1 MPGPSPGMTAATP
14 LAGITVEEAVYTG
27 MRLPGRGLAAKTH
40 LQRLVNRDPTFVRF
54 PLVSEQIA
62 NNNERSRNK
71 ELAMLRTVLVATAEI
86 TSLATFGTM
95 VAIWALIL
103 APGA

>member
-1 MPGPSPGMTAATP
+1 MTAVTP
-14 LAGITVEEAVYTG
+14 RASMRVEEAVHTG
-27 MRLPGRGLAAKTH
+27 TRPGRGLATKTH

-54 PLVSEQIA
+54 PLVSEQIT
-62 NNNERSRNK
+62 NNNEHSRNK

-86 TSLATFGTM
+86 TSLATFGAM

>member
-1 MPGPSPGMTAATP
+1 
-14 LAGITVEEAVYTG
+14 
-27 MRLPGRGLAAKTH
+27 
-40 LQRLVNRDPTFVRF
+40 
-54 PLVSEQIA
+54 
-62 NNNERSRNK
+62 
-71 ELAMLRTVLVATAEI
+71 MLRTVLVATAEI